1 VPGSIVLGPVRDNR
15 RSGVTALW
23 VKVCGLTTPEGVA
36 AAVDAGVD
44 AVGFV
49 FAESKRKVSPRQ
61 AAELARGVPR
71 HIVRVAVMLHPSQ
84 AELDEV
90 WSQFRPDELQTDAD
104 DLATLRV
111 PNGLQVT
118 PVFRAG
124 RELPAALPERLL
136 FEGPVSGTG
145 ETTDWSAAARLA
157 TRTQLILAGGL
168 NPTNVA
174 DAIATARPFGVDV
187 SSGVEARPGVKDP
200 FKIHE
205 FVRNARAAGRGALK

>member
-1 VPGSIVLGPVRDNR
+1 VSDG
-15 RSGVTALW
+15 TW
-23 VKVCGLTTPEGVA
+23 VKVCGLTTPEAVA
-36 AAVDAGVD
+36 AAVDAGVN

-49 FAESKRKVSPRQ
+49 FAESKRRVTALQ
-61 AAELARGVPR
+61 AAELARDVPR
-71 HIVRVAVMLHPSQ
+71 DIVRVAVMLHPSQ

-90 WSQFRPDELQTDAD
+90 WSQFRPDVLQTDVD

-111 PNGLQVT
+111 PAGLQVT

-124 RELPAALPERLL
+124 RELPSMLPVRLL

-168 NPTNVA
+168 KPANVA
-174 DAIATARPFGVDV
+174 AAIAAARPFGVDV

-200 FKIHE
+200 QKIYD
-205 FVRNARAAGRGALK
+205 FVRRARAAGSGAMK

>member
-1 VPGSIVLGPVRDNR
+1 MM
-15 RSGVTALW
+15 W
-23 VKVCGLTTPEGVA
+23 VKVCGLTTPEAVA

-49 FAESKRKVSPRQ
+49 FAESKRKVTAQQ
-61 AAELARGVPR
+61 AAELARTVPDS
-71 HIVRVAVMLHPSQ
+71 ILRVAVMLHPSQ

-90 WSQFRPDELQTDAD
+90 WSRFRPDVLQTDID
-104 DLATLRV
+104 DLASLQL
-111 PNGLQVT
+111 PDGLQVT
-118 PVFRAG
+118 PVVRAG
-124 RELPAALPERLL
+124 RTLPAALPSRLL

-168 NPTNVA
+168 NAGNVA
-174 DAIATARPFGVDV
+174 AAIATARPYGVDV

-200 FKIHE
+200 EKIYE
-205 FVRNARAAGRGALK
+205 FVRIARAAGNGAMQ